1 VQSSSLK
8 IYSSINT
15 TICAICDILVNSFKY
30 INVQFFYKNFIKN
43 IYLLFSMQCNICKT
57 DLTGITIFFMHD
69 RPYCSE
75 QCRDRNTSND
85 LNTKN
90 KLRIIIPPNKEN
102 DI

>member
-1 VQSSSLK
+1 
-8 IYSSINT
+8 
-15 TICAICDILVNSFKY
+15 
-30 INVQFFYKNFIKN
+30 
-43 IYLLFSMQCNICKT
+43 MQCNICKT